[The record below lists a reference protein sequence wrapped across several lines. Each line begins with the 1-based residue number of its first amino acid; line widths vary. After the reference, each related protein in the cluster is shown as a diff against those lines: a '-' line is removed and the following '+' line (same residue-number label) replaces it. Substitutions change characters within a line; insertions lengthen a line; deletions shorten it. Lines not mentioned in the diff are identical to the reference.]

1 MTKAVMPESERI
13 LIVDDVPENVAMVS
27 GILSRAGYRL
37 NVALN
42 AEQAIRLA
50 QTTAPDLILLD
61 IIMPGQNGFNVCRII
76 KDSLTVSDIPII
88 FLSGMD
94 DTDTVVEG
102 LMMGAADFV
111 SKPFN
116 PDILLAR
123 VRTHLA
129 LSQKTRQLQEMAE
142 KDGLTQIA
150 NRRHFDDYLL
160 HQWHSLSERKSS
172 LALILFDVDQFKAY
186 NDSYGH
192 LDGDDVLRRIA
203 LEIASHVPGDKQL
216 AARYG
221 GEEFVI
227 LLVAKDL
234 NSALKLARQIRSA
247 VEQLQIPHAKGVGG
261 VVTLSAGVAALTPSS
276 ENSSESLIRQ
286 ADVKLYQAKQNGRNQ
301 VIG

>member
-1 MTKAVMPESERI
+1 MPESERI